1 MATTHTFGPFR
12 LDADAEILFRGSEPL
27 PVGKR
32 GVALLRALVDRA
44 GAPVSK
50 DTLID
55 AAWSGLAVEESN
67 LTVQI
72 GALRRALGVEPG
84 GDKWIE
90 TLPRRGYRFV
100 GPVATETRAGIAE
113 APPPVDRTEGPVAPA
128 RCTDT
133 ERRQITAVSCELIGP
148 GRQRDGM
155 DLEDWREAVA
165 AFRRCVA
172 ETIARHDGIIARHLG
187 NTVLI
192 LFGYP
197 VAHEHDAERAIR
209 AALELKAAVPML
221 TPVTNAPMHCRVAVA
236 TGIAIVGEIAEGGVG
251 ASEIVG
257 DTPDLAMRLQASAQP
272 DMVTIDRATRQLVGN
287 LFDCRDLGAIET
299 DCGREPVRRW
309 HVLSER
315 IVESR
320 FEALRGPTLTP
331 LIGRDEDL
339 ELLLRRWAQARAG
352 HGQVV
357 LISGESGI
365 GKSRMAESLLER
377 LKDEPHVHF
386 RSFSS
391 PHHTHSPLYPFIALL
406 ERVAGFAPGD
416 SAQAKLGKLEALLKP
431 AGRSAPRE
439 LRLIA
444 DLLSVPMHGRDAALA
459 VSPQQKREMTFAM
472 LLDQLNELTA
482 RNPVVIVFEDA
493 HWIDPTSLELLDR
506 TVAHIADQ
514 PVLLVVTF
522 RPEFQP
528 AWVGQPHVSL
538 FPLRRL
544 GRHDSVA
551 ILNSVS
557 KGKGLPEPLVEQV
570 LGQTDGV
577 PLFIEELT
585 KTVLE
590 SELLRET
597 TDRYELTGRL
607 PARAIPS
614 TLRGSLLARLDRLG
628 SGRKVAQIGAT
639 IGRGFSHTLIAAVSA
654 LPAQDLTEALAE
666 IVDAELV
673 FRRGTP
679 PHASYQ
685 FKHALVQ
692 DAAYSSLV
700 RERRQ
705 QLHAAIARVLE
716 DQFPDVV
723 AAEPH
728 TLAHH
733 LTEAGHWQ
741 AAVGYWLRSGKQALG
756 RPAYVE
762 AANHFAKGIDITALL
777 PASAE
782 RDRIEA
788 ALQIHAAQVNRI
800 IKGPGAAEAKDAF
813 ARAHNLLNNCDSL
826 PDQMIALDGLWA
838 AHIVRGELADA
849 RIVADRCMASAARHG
864 GAEAM
869 TWANRLTG
877 ATLWETGAFADA
889 RRHLE
894 SAVALHTA
902 GDRIISSSPAGS
914 DSYVLT
920 LTYLARTFWL
930 LGYPEQALAANHQAL
945 ARARDLKQPMSI
957 AAALWTNTMLRLWES
972 HPEGAKM
979 GADQLLAHCLEFGI
993 GHYLPFA
1000 RFAQG
1005 SYLARFGDPRLAI
1018 EVMQASVDQSN
1029 LWSTS
1034 PTYPRSLAVA
1044 HTRLGE
1050 HRAALDLL
1058 DEALQRIEKTQRR
1071 QPESEIRRIRAEVLF
1086 AVQCD
1091 EQATIEMELALA
1103 VARKQAARWLE
1114 LLAATSLAHRWCD
1127 RGNRPQAHTLLAP
1140 VYEWF
1145 TEGFDLP
1152 ALMDAKALLD
1162 RTLV

>member
-1 MATTHTFGPFR
+1 
-12 LDADAEILFRGSEPL
+12 L
-27 PVGKR
+27 GKH
-32 GVALLRALVDRA
+32 V
-44 GAPVSK
+44 
-50 DTLID
+50 
-55 AAWSGLAVEESN
+55 
-67 LTVQI
+67 
-72 GALRRALGVEPG
+72 
-84 GDKWIE
+84 
-90 TLPRRGYRFV
+90 
-100 GPVATETRAGIAE
+100 
-113 APPPVDRTEGPVAPA
+113 
-128 RCTDT
+128 
-133 ERRQITAVSCELIGP
+133 
-148 GRQRDGM
+148 
-155 DLEDWREAVA
+155 
-165 AFRRCVA
+165 
-172 ETIARHDGIIARHLG
+172 G
-187 NTVLI
+187 NTLLVY
-192 LFGYP
+192 FGYP
-197 VAHEHDAERAIR
+197 VAHENDAELAVRAG
-209 AALELKAAVPML
+209 LELCAAVATL
-221 TPVTNAPMHCRVAVA
+221 KVNTETPLHCRVGIA
-236 TGIAIVGEIAEGGVG
+236 TGLVIIGDLVGESEDRDVIGETPGIA
-251 ASEIVG
+251 AQ
-257 DTPDLAMRLQASAQP
+257 LHMSAQP
-272 DMVTIDRATRQLVGN
+272 NTVVIDDATRRLIGK
-287 LFDCRDLGAIET
+287 LFDCRDVGIIAAETGNSVLAWRVLGIGT
-299 DCGREPVRRW
+299 VD
-309 HVLSER
+309 
-315 IVESR
+315 SR
-320 FEALRGPTLTP
+320 FEALRAATLTP
-331 LIGRDEDL
+331 LVGREEELD
-339 ELLLRRWAQARAG
+339 LLLRRWTQAKAG
-352 HGQVV
+352 EGRVV
-357 LISGESGI
+357 HITGEPGI
-365 GKSRMAESLLER
+365 GKSRLTQALVDCLVGDSHTRLQWHCSPYHTDSALHPIISHLLRAAGIEHADKGEER
-377 LKDEPHVHF
+377 L
-386 RSFSS
+386 
-391 PHHTHSPLYPFIALL
+391 A
-406 ERVAGFAPGD
+406 
-416 SAQAKLGKLEALLKP
+416 KLEALLE
-431 AGRSAPRE
+431 RSHSSLSETVPLLAPLLSIPLGDRYTPLDLSPQRRKE
-439 LRLIA
+439 RTLAAVIDQIA
-444 DLLSVPMHGRDAALA
+444 DLAI
-459 VSPQQKREMTFAM
+459 QQ
-472 LLDQLNELTA
+472 
-482 RNPVVIVFEDA
+482 PVLVVFEDA
-493 HWIDPTSLELLDR
+493 HWIDPTSLELLSLTIDR
-506 TVAHIADQ
+506 VARL
-514 PVLLVVTF
+514 PVLLIITA
-522 RPEFQP
+522 RPEFSP
-528 AWVGQPHVSL
+528 PWPTHRHVSVMTL
-538 FPLRRL
+538 GRL
-544 GRHDSVA
+544 GQREGAALAQRV
-551 ILNSVS
+551 V
-557 KGKGLPEPLVEQV
+557 KGKALPTEV
-570 LGQTDGV
+570 LNAIIDHADGV

-597 TDRYELTGRL
+597 TDRYELTGPL

-639 IGRGFSHTLIAAVSA
+639 IGRGFSHALIAAVSA

-723 AAEPH
+723 VAEPH

-733 LTEAGHWQ
+733 LTEAGQWQ
-741 AAVGYWLRSGKQALG
+741 AAVRYWLRAGKQALG

-813 ARAHNLLNNCDSL
+813 ARAHNLLSNCDSL

-838 AHIVRGELADA
+838 AHIVRGELTDA
-849 RIVADRCMASAARHG
+849 RIVADRGMASAARYG
-864 GAEAM
+864 GVEAM

-877 ATLWETGAFADA
+877 ATLWETGAFPDA

-920 LTYLARTFWL
+920 LTYLARTCWL

-972 HPEGAKM
+972 HPEGAKR
-979 GADQLLAHCLEFGI
+979 GADQLLAHCLDFGI

-1018 EVMQASVDQSN
+1018 EVIHASADQSN

-1034 PTYPRSLAVA
+1034 PTYPRSLALA
-1044 HTRLGE
+1044 HTRLGQ

-1058 DEALQRIEKTQRR
+1058 DEALQRIEKTQKR

-1086 AVQCD
+1086 AVHCD

-1127 RGNRPQAHTLLAP
+1127 CGNRPQAYTLLAP

-1152 ALMDAKALLD
+1152 ALIDAKALLD